1 MMGQEDVG
9 PHIFGR
15 GILFKF
21 RCDYP
26 LDDVTI
32 QTIYT
37 TKGYSSKK
45 YSAFPIIVPFFSQKT
60 THFQ

>member
-1 MMGQEDVG
+1 MGQEDVG

-32 QTIYT
+32 QTTYT
-37 TKGYSSKK
+37 TKGYSSKN
-45 YSAFPIIVPFFSQKT
+45 YHFS
-60 THFQ
+60 

>member
-1 MMGQEDVG
+1 MEHKMMGQEDVG

-37 TKGYSSKK
+37 TKGYSSKNYHLSLFLK
-45 YSAFPIIVPFFSQKT
+45 IVR
-60 THFQ
+60 